1 MWNVIRRIR
10 MRRKQAVL
18 CLLAATLAVVL
29 SAAMMSSLSFAQ
41 EPVLTVCW
49 GVLMVWSLLVQLLLL
64 AMLAKKP

>member
-18 CLLAATLAVVL
+18 CLLAATLAFVL
-29 SAAMMSSLSFAQ
+29 SAGMLSGLSFAQ
-41 EPVLTVCW
+41 DPLLTVCW
-49 GVLMVWSLLVQLLLL
+49 AVLMVWSLLVQLLLL

>member
-18 CLLAATLAVVL
+18 CLLAATLGFVL